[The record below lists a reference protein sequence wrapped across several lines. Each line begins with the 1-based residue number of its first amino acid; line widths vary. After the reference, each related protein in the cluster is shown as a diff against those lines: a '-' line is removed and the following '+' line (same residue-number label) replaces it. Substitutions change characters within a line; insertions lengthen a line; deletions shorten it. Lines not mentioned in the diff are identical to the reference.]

1 MIKLFTYVPILCF
14 IIVLAFLDSSFIK
27 WILLGGIVCLIV
39 FAKYKRSKMQ
49 KEEIE
54 FDDRVNANISKWSLR
69 SMFLLNTLLII
80 ILFIDNQGILKME
93 FDMEMI
99 LLYLLSTLFIPF
111 YIVPAIIKHY

>member
-1 MIKLFTYVPILCF
+1 MTKLFTYIPILFF
-14 IIVLAFLDSSFIK
+14 IIVLAFLNNSFIK
-27 WILLGGIVCLIV
+27 WVLLGGIVCLIV
-39 FAKYKRSKMQ
+39 FAKYKRSNMQ

-69 SMFLLNTLLII
+69 CMFLLNALLII

-93 FDMEMI
+93 YDVDMI

>member
-1 MIKLFTYVPILCF
+1 MTKLFTYIPILFF
-14 IIVLAFLDSSFIK
+14 IIVLEFLDNSLIK
-27 WILLGGIVCLIV
+27 WVLLGGIVCLIV
-39 FAKYKRSKMQ
+39 FAKYKRSNMQ

-69 SMFLLNTLLII
+69 CMFLLNALLVI
-80 ILFIDNQGILKME
+80 ILFIDNQGFLKIE
-93 FDMEMI
+93 FEVDLI